1 MAESEA
7 HSRSE
12 AELRGGRPGSRAH
25 GEFDEGFE
33 CSHADHDDGTHATA
47 TEEPGD
53 HCSATVD
60 PAKLLEI
67 VRRWCPAAPVEF
79 PITLVKSLIEA
90 AASGASGELR
100 LGLLEDFVF
109 GLAAQ
114 LCSNSQK
121 IGKLKKET
129 VRMAADPLRRPKL
142 RPGHPAELARAALA
156 AVQRAPDQVLSVEK
170 IHTALRRVKPKI
182 RQTSTYALVKRMTDC
197 GWLERVDAGIYG
209 LPGRS
214 RKPYE
219 PRTLQ
224 LLRIVYTA
232 PGHQMGTGQAV
243 VILDWS
249 PKLLSATASELC
261 SRNLLKSEKRVLIVP
276 REIVDKLA
284 RGEGVPIA
292 PGKVFY
298 ARAGGPPVDH
308 SAFVTLRPER
318 PHVDLAELE
327 SEYLHISSLFPE
339 EQKVARKDLVAR
351 GVDEKVIDLG
361 VKHARAAK
369 GLPADVRKAI
379 KAASK
384 AGCKQA
390 YQDKMIEEPDAQDNR
405 DVLARKMMD
414 EFQLTWE
421 EVRTCRKDAL
431 NGKDWGKKPGRPR
444 KSEASAPVE
453 KTSLN
458 RLGFRSQNPV

>member
-1 MAESEA
+1 MA
-7 HSRSE
+7 
-12 AELRGGRPGSRAH
+12 G
-25 GEFDEGFE
+25 
-33 CSHADHDDGTHATA
+33 
-47 TEEPGD
+47 
-53 HCSATVD
+53 
-60 PAKLLEI
+60 
-67 VRRWCPAAPVEF
+67 
-79 PITLVKSLIEA
+79 
-90 AASGASGELR
+90 
-100 LGLLEDFVF
+100 
-109 GLAAQ
+109 
-114 LCSNSQK
+114 
-121 IGKLKKET
+121 
-129 VRMAADPLRRPKL
+129 DPLRRPKL

-156 AVQRAPDQVLSVEK
+156 AVRRSTDQVLSVEK

-308 SAFVTLRPER
+308 SAFTALRAER
-318 PHVDLAELE
+318 PRVDREAQARKVSWLKTLEGEELKVAVTATAKELGWDRADLAERL
-327 SEYLHISSLFPE
+327 SRSAQRYLNKERAREEWREEATRLMEQYPERSPKPLPDLF
-339 EQKVARKDLVAR
+339 KDLRKAGLTKRIFKDVIREVA
-351 GVDEKVIDLG
+351 
-361 VKHARAAK
+361 AALQEK
-369 GLPADVRKAI
+369 GLKT
-379 KAASK
+379 S
-384 AGCKQA
+384 
-390 YQDKMIEEPDAQDNR
+390 
-405 DVLARKMMD
+405 
-414 EFQLTWE
+414 W
-421 EVRTCRKDAL
+421 
-431 NGKDWGKKPGRPR
+431 
-444 KSEASAPVE
+444 SAPGAP
-453 KTSLN
+453 K
-458 RLGFRSQNPV
+458 RG